1 MITQMGI
8 SHRVFP
14 LQGAAHTDYLLSQS
28 QLCPAP
34 PSNSSAIHTS
44 STTGFLA
51 NNPHGFSQ
59 LRANGRSKI
68 HFLFLLNYW
77 TQYIPLD
84 ILHLF
89 NNQAFRSFSKI
100 FFLLSQKWGQKKRP
114 GNQDYTGEVA
124 MNVLIWHWLQFSKPR
139 VGFLLSFSHYKAF
152 KWRQQKLKWSIHVYT
167 AALMQQ
173 SRFMSLLLWTKL

>member
-100 FFLLSQKWGQKKRP
+100 FFFIVTKVRTKEEARQPGLHRRSGNECTDLTLATVFQAQGRFSPVLLS
-114 GNQDYTGEVA
+114 
-124 MNVLIWHWLQFSKPR
+124 L
-139 VGFLLSFSHYKAF
+139 
-152 KWRQQKLKWSIHVYT
+152 
-167 AALMQQ
+167 
-173 SRFMSLLLWTKL
+173 